1 MTKTQATTL
10 GFGAVLM
17 WALLAVLTVKT
28 VPIPPLPADRN
39 VFRHWRRTGFGLGF
53 PNG

>member
-1 MTKTQATTL
+1 MTKTQATAL

-28 VPIPPLPADRN
+28 VPIPPFQLTAMS
-39 VFRHWRRTGFGLGF
+39 FRHWRGTGFGLGF
-53 PNG
+53 PDR